1 MMETHRSSSVLYPDD
16 RLMLTA
22 NATPAPSLVPSSVRA
37 ALGDP
42 N

>member
-1 MMETHRSSSVLYPDD
+1 MMETHRSASVLYPDD
-16 RLMLTA
+16 RLMLTV
-22 NATPAPSLVPSSVRA
+22 NATPTPSLIPSSFRA